1 MVDSDPLA
9 DPSSAAPTFGDEPS
23 ATPDSISLTL
33 LDLPRPILKQRSSQ
47 HHSPGASPASR
58 RIAAM
63 QPKASSKTAWRVLL
77 RGHVGGVDRHWPV
90 LDGRNRVGRDLAN
103 EIVIDEDGVSRHHAT
118 VWLEAGRLVVT
129 DARSKNG
136 TFLNG
141 QPVARAEI
149 SAGDIVAFGPIDLRC
164 EETTPEETELA
175 VDLAD
180 SLKARAPSH
189 PTDTLTARS
198 IVGRQSSWLTLGRSF
213 SSTLRKT
220 GEAPTALASLVLAL
234 QLRGAALLRRTS
246 TQPPTLLAA
255 TGRIETHEI
264 DAIAE
269 IWASGRGGLALVDDL
284 CGFAPSDASYPWC
297 LILAGNFHR
306 RGESS
311 ELLALLV
318 EAYAS
323 WHSTRLVDLEPP
335 PRSSSAR
342 QAPPDLRF
350 PAGYVPG
357 TSASMRS
364 IYQQMQSL
372 VLGDQPILVIGE
384 TGVGKEPIVRTL
396 HDSSAR
402 AEKPFVAINCAA
414 VPTDLLEAEFFGI
427 GDRVATGVAGRLGL
441 FRRADG
447 GTIFLDEVGTMAL
460 DLQAKLL
467 RVLQERE
474 IFPIGSSK
482 PVPINARVVAATNVS
497 LQTEIECGR
506 FRNDLYYRLA
516 GYELHIPPLRDR
528 REDVS
533 ALVEWFLRRSCN
545 EIGRP
550 IRGLTAGAMRDLVA
564 RPWPGNVRQLEH
576 EIRGLVLRCPASGF
590 IDREL
595 LRSQPSASGAMPSG
609 TMPSG
614 TMPSGT
620 MPSGT
625 VARSEAATAE
635 SAPRIPDEPQ
645 KTESKTDS
653 PPLALEA
660 LEKGAVEEALRR
672 SGGNQRQAAVLLG
685 ITRSSLRRRLKRYS
699 IG

>member
-1 MVDSDPLA
+1 
-9 DPSSAAPTFGDEPS
+9 
-23 ATPDSISLTL
+23 
-33 LDLPRPILKQRSSQ
+33 
-47 HHSPGASPASR
+47 
-58 RIAAM
+58 M
-63 QPKASSKTAWRVLL
+63 QPKESSQTAWRVLL
-77 RGHVGGVDRHWPV
+77 RGLVGGVDRHWPV

-136 TFLNG
+136 TFLHG

-149 SAGDIVAFGPIDLRC
+149 GAGDIVAFGPIDLRC

-180 SLKARAPSH
+180 SLRAQAPSH

-198 IVGRQSSWLTLGRSF
+198 IAGRQSWLTLGRSF

-220 GEAPTALASLVLAL
+220 GEAATALASLVLSL
-234 QLRGAALLRRTS
+234 QLRGAALLRRTK
-246 TQPPTLLAA
+246 TLPPTLLAA

-269 IWASGRGGLALVDDL
+269 TWASGREGLALVDDL

-297 LILAGNFHR
+297 LILAGDFHSR
-306 RGESS
+306 AESS

-323 WHSTRLVDLEPP
+323 WHSTRLADVEP
-335 PRSSSAR
+335 SSRPSSTR
-342 QAPPDLRF
+342 ETPPDLRF

-357 TSASMRS
+357 TSAAMRS

-372 VLGDQPILVIGE
+372 VLGDQPVLVIGE

-396 HDSSAR
+396 HNSSVR

-414 VPTDLLEAEFFGI
+414 VPNDLLEAEFFGI

-474 IFPIGSSK
+474 IFPVGSSK

-497 LQTEIECGR
+497 LQTEIEEGR

-528 REDVS
+528 REDIS
-533 ALVEWFLRRSCN
+533 ALIEWFLRRTCN
-545 EIGRP
+545 EIERP
-550 IRGLTAGAMRDLVA
+550 IRGLTAGAMRDLVS

-576 EIRGLVLRCPASGF
+576 EIRGLVFRCPANGI

-595 LRSQPSASGAMPSG
+595 LRLQPSAEG
-609 TMPSG
+609 TIPE
-614 TMPSGT
+614 
-620 MPSGT
+620 
-625 VARSEAATAE
+625 SEATAPE
-635 SAPRIPDEPQ
+635 SDPRSSEEPPM
-645 KTESKTDS
+645 TEPNTDS